1 MIFSDDFAR
10 LFELAGLLYMKS
22 RRVATRVLARFGVT
36 WDQFGALL
44 VLAGASG
51 LSQKSLA
58 VALETDTTTAMVIC
72 EGLERKGLI
81 TRTRDPSNRRA
92 YVLAVSSRGKGVT
105 QRGWA
110 AMETIWTPLRGTLTP
125 GEIAAA
131 LPVLQKAAEA
141 VRTLAAKTAKT
152 RTKKGRKQ

>member
-22 RRVATRVLARFGVT
+22 RRVATRALARFGVT

-44 VLAGASG
+44 VLSGASG
-51 LSQKSLA
+51 MSQKSLA
-58 VALETDTTTAMVIC
+58 TALETDTTTAMVIC

-105 QRGWA
+105 RRGWA
-110 AMETIWTPLRGTLTP
+110 AMEKMWTPLRGTLTP

-141 VRTLAAKTAKT
+141 VRALAAE
-152 RTKKGRKQ
+152 KGRKQ